1 MPLASGSPAAHDPV
15 RVLHLIESLAPGGA
29 EHQLLSLLRSFERT
43 QVRSVVVT
51 LRSTPG
57 LTGRVV
63 ALGVPVISLDTR
75 RRSDFPAAALRLRR
89 LIHETRTELVHTRLT
104 QADLIGRAVAASCPG
119 VRVMST
125 VEAPVYSA
133 DVYDDAPQYKVWK
146 VQLIRALDALSG
158 RLTRA
163 HYVACSEV
171 VARSTG
177 RALHLPA
184 DRLTLIRNS
193 VDVLDGRTLAEE
205 PRLQPGDQVRLLCVG
220 RLSPQKGHRYLLE
233 AMPGIVRAFPRTRL
247 QLAGAGPLGPSLQAR
262 ARELGVEQHVDFL
275 GVRDDVRSLMQS
287 AHVMVMPSLWEG
299 LSIVALEALAAGLPT
314 VTSDIPAMRE
324 AFGDS
329 GVAVLV
335 APRSPD
341 QMAAAVVDLLR
352 DDARRNRMSIE
363 AQIRAK
369 ELFDVTTAAVRYAAV
384 YRRLARHCGR

>member
-1 MPLASGSPAAHDPV
+1 MSSASASPSEPDPV

-29 EHQLLSLLRSFERT
+29 EHQLLSLLGSFDKT
-43 QVRSVVVT
+43 QVHSVVVT
-51 LRSTPG
+51 LRSRPG

-63 ALGVPVISLDTR
+63 ALGVPVTSLDVR
-75 RRSDFPAAALRLRR
+75 RRGDLAAAALRLRR
-89 LIHETRTELVHTRLT
+89 LIRETRTEVVHTRLT
-104 QADLIGRAVAASCPG
+104 QADLLGRAVAASCPG

-125 VEAPVYSA
+125 IEAPVYSA

-177 RALHLPA
+177 RALRLPA
-184 DRLTLIRNS
+184 HRLTLIRNS
-193 VDVLDGRTLAEE
+193 VDVLAGRPPAQE

-233 AMPGIVRAFPRTRL
+233 AMPGIVTAFPKTRL
-247 QLAGAGPLGPSLQAR
+247 QIAGAGPLEPWLRALAR
-262 ARELGVEQHVDFL
+262 DLGVEQHVDFL
-275 GVRDDVRSLMQS
+275 GVRDDVGSLMRS
-287 AHVMVMPSLWEG
+287 AHVLVMPSLWEG

-314 VTSDIPAMRE
+314 VTSDIPSMRE
-324 AFGDS
+324 AFGDT
-329 GVAVLV
+329 GAAVLV

-341 QMAAAVVDLLR
+341 QMAAAVVDLVR

-363 AQIRAK
+363 AQVRAR
-369 ELFDVTTAAVRYAAV
+369 ELFDVKTAAVRYSAI
-384 YRRLARHCGR
+384 YRRLARPSRA